1 MKGHG
6 DRGEPDGD
14 LGAGGWSLGTPGER
28 GTGPGLWG
36 CAEGPGSRV
45 RWDSRGQGSGR
56 WGLGARGRLGTV
68 SVEIREV
75 WDRWESGKG
84 NEDAWGKGTR
94 GSGGNRGWRSESKA
108 EAQGHGDYEG
118 WGFQWEAGMGVRDDR
133 GQ

>member
-1 MKGHG
+1 M
-6 DRGEPDGD
+6 
-14 LGAGGWSLGTPGER
+14 
-28 GTGPGLWG
+28 
-36 CAEGPGSRV
+36 
-45 RWDSRGQGSGR
+45 
-56 WGLGARGRLGTV
+56 
-68 SVEIREV
+68 EIREV